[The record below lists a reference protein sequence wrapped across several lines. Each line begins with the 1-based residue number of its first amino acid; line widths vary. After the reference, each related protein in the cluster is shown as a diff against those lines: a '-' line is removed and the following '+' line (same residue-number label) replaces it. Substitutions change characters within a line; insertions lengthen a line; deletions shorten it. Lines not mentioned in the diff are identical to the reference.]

1 MSLRTRI
8 VWYLSLVVL
17 LYAGADYLIQKLS
30 FMESF
35 HALEE
40 SAARSDLKRVVK
52 AIEREKEHL
61 AERCTDLASWDETYR
76 FVLDRNAQFVSAS
89 LSSEGLARDRIHLLY
104 ICDMR
109 GKVIWGRCADSNG
122 SELKLTGFSGTD
134 LGPNHPLITSK
145 VTYDDTGVWITNRGA
160 LLVSAKPILDSRGKG
175 PVRGTVIVGRLLTDI
190 ASEHDEY
197 LDLLREQTGV
207 DFEIWSAQSN
217 LLSTQDVQ
225 TSDVIGAQ
233 EGLVKPDVAAP
244 DSFLWAYRSM
254 NDIQGD
260 PGLIVVAKV
269 PRSITSEGRTTVQY
283 ALVSTLI
290 AGFLM
295 VAVLLYLLQHNVLA
309 PLARLT
315 SHAVEI
321 GRNEDTTRKLALER
335 QDELGILSR
344 EFDGMME
351 KLAQSR
357 AALVVAARQAGM
369 SEIATGVLHNV
380 GNVLNSVNVSAA
392 IVADKTRAS
401 AVGDLRLA
409 MGAVRESA
417 GDLARF
423 LAQDPRGAHLYP
435 LLVALT
441 EQLSTE
447 NAAVDQ
453 ELRRIME
460 GIEHIKI
467 LVQSQQSYAGHAGV
481 LETSSVSEIVDAA
494 LEMTA
499 GVVPEISVEVV
510 REFQELPACKV
521 DRHRLIEILVNLLQ
535 NARQAMQ
542 APELTERRL
551 TVRVRRTGNGQV
563 AIEVDDT
570 GVGIERENLE
580 RVFMH
585 GFTTKRNGHGFGL
598 HASANAATEMNAT
611 LVAHSDGA
619 GRGARFTLT
628 FPIHSLDTANAS

>member
-17 LYAGADYLIQKLS
+17 LYAGADYVIQKVS

-35 HALEE
+35 RVLEE
-40 SAARSDLKRVVK
+40 NAARSDVKRVLK
-52 AIEREKEHL
+52 AIEREKEYL

-76 FVLDRNAQFVSAS
+76 FVLERDAAYIRST
-89 LSSEGLARDRIHLLY
+89 LSPEALTRDRIHLLY

-109 GKVIWGRCADSNG
+109 GKVIWGRCTDSGG
-122 SELKLTGFSGTD
+122 SDLKLTDFNSAD

-145 VTYDDTGVWITNRGA
+145 VTYEDTGIWVTNRGA

-175 PVRGTVIVGRLLTDI
+175 PVRGTVILGRLLTDI

-197 LDLLREQTGV
+197 LDLLRAQTGV
-207 DFEIWSAQSN
+207 DFEIWSAQSK
-217 LLSTQDVQ
+217 LLQTQKVES
-225 TSDVIGAQ
+225 SDVIGSHD
-233 EGLVKPDVAAP
+233 GLVKPDVGNP
-244 DSFLWAYRSM
+244 DLFLWAYRTV
-254 NDIQGD
+254 NDVRGD
-260 PGLIVVAKV
+260 PGLIVVAKL
-269 PRSITSEGRTTVQY
+269 PRYITSEGATTVRY

-321 GRNEDTTRKLALER
+321 GRNEDTTKKLALER
-335 QDELGILSR
+335 DDELGILSR
-344 EFDGMME
+344 EFDSMMQ

-380 GNVLNSVNVSAA
+380 GNVLNSVNVSAS
-392 IVADKTRAS
+392 IVAEKTRSS
-401 AVGDLRLA
+401 AVADLRLA

-417 GDLARF
+417 GDLAKF
-423 LAQDPRGAHLYP
+423 LERDPRGAHLYP

-447 NAAVDQ
+447 NATVDL
-453 ELRRIME
+453 ELRRISE

-481 LETSSVSEIVDAA
+481 LEASSIAEIVDSAI
-494 LEMTA
+494 EMTA
-499 GVVPEISVEVV
+499 GVVPEISVELV
-510 REFQELPACKV
+510 REYEELPSCKV
-521 DRHRLIEILVNLLQ
+521 ERHRLIEILVNLLQ

-542 APELTERRL
+542 PPELAQRRL
-551 TVRVRRTGNGQV
+551 TVRVRRAGDGQA
-563 AIEVDDT
+563 AIEIEDT
-570 GVGIERENLE
+570 GVGIEAGNLQ

-585 GFTTKRNGHGFGL
+585 GFTTKRDGHGFGL

-611 LVAHSDGA
+611 LVAHSDGE

-628 FPIHSLDTANAS
+628 FPLHSLETANAS